1 MDLDQA
7 LERHERRREQAR
19 QRSDGWVIDWRRERR
34 EETAASK
41 AAMRLGEV
49 VYPVMRR
56 IGQRVEQYP
65 HRVLVTDDTHA
76 GTPRVTFTLYPDAES
91 DLPGTQSIFSFSIG
105 VEMDG
110 DVPRVTSES
119 TLAADGASFEDDGSV
134 PLDELTGELVA
145 DRLAAFV
152 AAALEASREGASL

>member
-7 LERHERRREQAR
+7 LERHERRREEAKR
-19 QRSDGWVIDWRRERR
+19 RSDGWVIDWRRERR
-34 EETAASK
+34 EETATAK

-49 VYPVMRR
+49 AYPVMRR

-76 GTPRVTFTLYPDAES
+76 GTPRVTFTLYPDV
-91 DLPGTQSIFSFSIG
+91 DTDTPGTQNIFSFSVG
-105 VEMDG
+105 VEMEE

-119 TLAADGASFEDDGSV
+119 TLDDDHLAFEDEDPV
-134 PLDELTGELVA
+134 VLDDLTGDWVTERLV
-145 DRLAAFV
+145 RFV
-152 AAALEASREGASL
+152 AAALEASRGEPSL